1 MSTSTGQDISIFDI
15 DAKDIL
21 NVDEIIL
28 NKEQKAA
35 SMYFYRFRPRFID
48 TDLREEIITLCNK
61 FFGDKNVNEENGL
74 IVQYTEMKKFVIDNE
89 MIGLVL
95 CGVNY
100 KDILINNYTRVNLT
114 CVQLTVSSITRTL
127 LREFFS
133 SSQLDELCRSAPK
146 FETYYTTE

>member
-1 MSTSTGQDISIFDI
+1 M
-15 DAKDIL
+15 
-21 NVDEIIL
+21 
-28 NKEQKAA
+28 
-35 SMYFYRFRPRFID
+35 D
-48 TDLREEIITLCNK
+48 TDLREEIITLYNK
-61 FFGDKNVNEENGL
+61 FFGDKNVNEENGP

-114 CVQLTVSSITRTL
+114 CVQLTVSSITDTL
-127 LREFFS
+127 TRIFS

-146 FETYYTTE
+146 FETYYTIE